1 MFVTSNNFTH
11 NLLFYFQYVAL
22 RKLNR
27 WKASGVDG
35 ITNRLLKLCAK
46 HIDVPL
52 AHVFN
57 LSLRSGR
64 FPATWKQARVQPV
77 FKQKGDRSSPGSYR
91 PIALLCSVSKV
102 FETLVKDQVLS
113 FCLANRVL
121 PDSQFGFL
129 PGRST
134 VWQLLSVLDDWHAAR
149 ERGTSV
155 HAAFLD
161 LAKAFDRVDHQILI
175 KKTGF
180 FWSKLNLCRLVQ
192 KLLDRTN
199 DSDHG
204 GSC

>member
-1 MFVTSNNFTH
+1 MGTQIKKQNKAVRYWLVLRPKKVQTS
-11 NLLFYFQYVAL
+11 
-22 RKLNR
+22 
-27 WKASGVDG
+27 
-35 ITNRLLKLCAK
+35 TNHLLKLCAK

-175 KKTGF
+175 KKN
-180 FWSKLNLCRLVQ
+180 WLLLV
-192 KLLDRTN
+192 
-199 DSDHG
+199 
-204 GSC
+204 

>member
-1 MFVTSNNFTH
+1 M
-11 NLLFYFQYVAL
+11 
-22 RKLNR
+22 
-27 WKASGVDG
+27 
-35 ITNRLLKLCAK
+35 
-46 HIDVPL
+46 
-52 AHVFN
+52 
-57 LSLRSGR
+57 
-64 FPATWKQARVQPV
+64 QPV

-91 PIALLCSVSKV
+91 PVALLYSVSKV

-161 LAKAFDRVDHQILI
+161 PAKAFDRVDHQILI

-180 FWSKLNLCRLVQ
+180 FWSKLNLC
-192 KLLDRTN
+192 
-199 DSDHG
+199 
-204 GSC
+204 

>member
-1 MFVTSNNFTH
+1 MESVWCGRH
-11 NLLFYFQYVAL
+11 HQPPAEAL
-22 RKLNR
+22 
-27 WKASGVDG
+27 
-35 ITNRLLKLCAK
+35 CK

-134 VWQLLSVLDDWHAAR
+134 VWYLFWMTGMQQGKGAPQSMPPFW
-149 ERGTSV
+149 TWQ
-155 HAAFLD
+155 
-161 LAKAFDRVDHQILI
+161 KPLI
-175 KKTGF
+175 ALTTRF
-180 FWSKLNLCRLVQ
+180 
-192 KLLDRTN
+192 
-199 DSDHG
+199 
-204 GSC
+204 